1 MRQISAHW
9 GPFIHTRRNPPNAR
23 LAEEMRLRATQ
34 TYTATVQDSTLREEM
49 RALEPAHE
57 DAKPRTLKIKPMGWL
72 SQIRA
77 TDDDESWP
85 LDLWQSFFC
94 STIGLPLPIV
104 AAQPSTRCGCG
115 RWYLDQYGDHAKT
128 CCNEALTHG
137 AARCTHAGMNWSTSA
152 A

>member
-1 MRQISAHW
+1 MS
-9 GPFIHTRRNPPNAR
+9 
-23 LAEEMRLRATQ
+23 LRATQ
-34 TYTATVQDSTLREEM
+34 TYTATVQDSTLREEL
-49 RALEPAHE
+49 RALEPAHD

-85 LDLWQSFFC
+85 IDLWQSFFC
-94 STIGLPLPIV
+94 STIGLPLPVV

-128 CCNEALTHG
+128 CKHHTG
-137 AARCTHAGMNWSTSA
+137 ATKAHSRLGVRVTGDLLSFQ
-152 A
+152 